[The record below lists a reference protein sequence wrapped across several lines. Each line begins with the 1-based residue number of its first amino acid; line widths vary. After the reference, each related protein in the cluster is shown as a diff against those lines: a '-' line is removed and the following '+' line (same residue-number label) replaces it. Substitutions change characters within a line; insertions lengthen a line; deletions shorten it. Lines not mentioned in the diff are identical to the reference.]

1 MSRLIVLALALLPQ
15 FALADD
21 AVVEQTDELEDEDAV
36 PDQSLGAS
44 LGIAGGGR
52 TTPGGFRVEGHY
64 LYQLA
69 EQDWFDGTA
78 AFTFGSGGAACF
90 RDRMD
95 YVICDHGF
103 SDGRGVEAIAAVRR
117 YFTAQGVDH
126 GIWRPYARLGVG
138 FGIARYSDDDV
149 TGITIPAHMGGG
161 VRANVSPQIAIVAA
175 AEVVIGF
182 ARFGRGMG
190 TEPQLGI
197 SVTAGAEFR
206 LP

>member
-1 MSRLIVLALALLPQ
+1 MSRRLIVLALAFLPHV
-15 FALADD
+15 ALADE
-21 AVVEQTDELEDEDAV
+21 AVVEQTDDEVEDEDAV
-36 PDQSLGAS
+36 PDQGLGAS

-78 AFTFGSGGAACF
+78 AFTFGAGGAACF

-103 SDGRGVEAIAAVRR
+103 ADGRGVEAIAAVRR
-117 YFTAQGVDH
+117 YFTVQGKF
-126 GIWRPYARLGVG
+126 RPYARLGVG
-138 FGIARYSDDDV
+138 FGIVRYSDDDV

-175 AEVVIGF
+175 AEIVIGF
-182 ARFGRGMG
+182 ARLGRGIG